1 MNWTV
6 SLAREVAK
14 QLERLP
20 ADRRDFLRSHLRA
33 MGVDPFVGDVKPL
46 KGKKWRGRFRKRV
59 GRYRIIFTPF
69 HRERHVEVSAILLR
83 NESTYR

>member
-1 MNWTV
+1 
-6 SLAREVAK
+6 
-14 QLERLP
+14 
-20 ADRRDFLRSHLRA
+20 

-46 KGKKWRGRFRKRV
+46 KGKKLRGRFRKRV